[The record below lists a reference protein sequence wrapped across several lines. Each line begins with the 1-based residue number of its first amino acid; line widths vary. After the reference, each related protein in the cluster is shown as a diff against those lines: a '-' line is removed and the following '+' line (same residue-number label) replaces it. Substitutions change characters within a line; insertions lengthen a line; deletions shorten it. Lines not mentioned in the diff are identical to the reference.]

1 VDGVA
6 AGGGAREP
14 APVMNGGGRAE
25 VSEGSGGGQRK
36 TKQAGVR
43 RICS

>member
-14 APVMNGGGRAE
+14 APAVSGGGRAE